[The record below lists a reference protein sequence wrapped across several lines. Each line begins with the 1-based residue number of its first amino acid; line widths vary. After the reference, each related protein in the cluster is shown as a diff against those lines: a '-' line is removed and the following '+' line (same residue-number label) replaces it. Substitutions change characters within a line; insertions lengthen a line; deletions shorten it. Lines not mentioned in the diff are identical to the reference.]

1 MPRTSTKS
9 LSERTPCPF
18 CSKTFAEPNSV
29 YAHVKKCH
37 PGKKYSSSM
46 SKHAKAHQ
54 AHTTPTPNPIADLDQ
69 ELKDIA
75 MQLATGEID
84 FEEFTSLRNGVEAK
98 KKIAQKAWIKT
109 MTYPESPT
117 IDFSIFEG
125 KYIEENDSYSYS
137 VLDDWVLPQYD
148 RLLPMVL
155 NSDHDKVFQIVFN
168 NNIRIEPNGCD
179 PLDLD
184 ILLFKVTYM
193 KEAKEITEDKLTL
206 NQIWNWY
213 CKIIE
218 SLCRLTINKDR
229 INHIDFSQPPEKIE
243 TIIDKDQ
250 EKANKLLDLIEMTM
264 AKKNAGQ
271 LNQIA
276 KVLPKFNRCLK
287 T

>member
-1 MPRTSTKS
+1 
-9 LSERTPCPF
+9 
-18 CSKTFAEPNSV
+18 
-29 YAHVKKCH
+29 
-37 PGKKYSSSM
+37 
-46 SKHAKAHQ
+46 
-54 AHTTPTPNPIADLDQ
+54 
-69 ELKDIA
+69 
-75 MQLATGEID
+75 
-84 FEEFTSLRNGVEAK
+84 
-98 KKIAQKAWIKT
+98 
-109 MTYPESPT
+109 
-117 IDFSIFEG
+117 
-125 KYIEENDSYSYS
+125 
-137 VLDDWVLPQYD
+137 
-148 RLLPMVL
+148 MVL
-155 NSDHDKVFQIVFN
+155 NYDHDKVFQIVFN

-184 ILLFKVTYM
+184 ILLFTVTYM

-271 LNQIA
+271 VNQIA

>member
-1 MPRTSTKS
+1 
-9 LSERTPCPF
+9 
-18 CSKTFAEPNSV
+18 
-29 YAHVKKCH
+29 
-37 PGKKYSSSM
+37 M

-69 ELKDIA
+69 EMKDIA
-75 MQLATGEID
+75 MQLAVGEID

-117 IDFSIFEG
+117 IDFSIFESD
-125 KYIEENDSYSYS
+125 ND
-137 VLDDWVLPQYD
+137 VDDWVLPQYD

-155 NSDHDKVFQIVFN
+155 NYDHDKVFQLVFN

-271 LNQIA
+271 VNQIA

>member
-9 LSERTPCPF
+9 VSEKTPCPF
-18 CSKTFAEPNSV
+18 CSKKFSEPNSV

-75 MQLATGEID
+75 MQLAVGEID

-117 IDFSIFEG
+117 IDFSIFESD
-125 KYIEENDSYSYS
+125 ND
-137 VLDDWVLPQYD
+137 VDDWVLPQYD
-148 RLLPMVL
+148 RLLPMVM
-155 NSDHDKVFQIVFN
+155 NGDHDKVFQIVFN

-184 ILLFKVTYM
+184 ILLYKVTYLE
-193 KEAKEITEDKLTL
+193 EAKEITEDKLTL
-206 NQIWNWY
+206 NQIWKWY

-218 SLCRLTINKDR
+218 SLCRLTVNKDR
-229 INHIDFSQPPEKIE
+229 INYIDFSQPPEKYE
-243 TIIDKDQ
+243 SFIDRDQ
-250 EKANKLLDLIEMTM
+250 EKANKLVELIQMTM
-264 AKKNAGQ
+264 AKENAGQ
-271 LNQIA
+271 LNQIG

>member
-9 LSERTPCPF
+9 TSERTPCPF

-54 AHTTPTPNPIADLDQ
+54 AHTTPTPNPISDLEQ
-69 ELKDIA
+69 EMKDIA

-117 IDFSIFEG
+117 IDFSIFESD
-125 KYIEENDSYSYS
+125 ND
-137 VLDDWVLPQYD
+137 VDDWVLPQYD

-155 NSDHDKVFQIVFN
+155 NYDHDKVFQLVFN

-271 LNQIA
+271 VNQIA